1 MQYYP
6 EYLPDPKH
14 RELNTVFHAIM
25 EEEGGYVNHP
35 DDRGGATRYGISLAF
50 LMQQFEDYPETFAKA
65 FPNRPIDQP
74 PDIDLVRVLTK
85 SQAKFFFFEAFAK
98 QTLKLNLPLNLF
110 MEVTDLAFNAGP
122 RQAVRTLQR
131 ALNRLDARTLNRHAY
146 PDILTIDGIW
156 GPRSARAFQY
166 HLAQHGAS
174 KIEAYYRKERIAFYK
189 HLVKIRP
196 SQRVFL
202 RGWIK
207 RAKKV
212 RL

>member
-6 EYLPDPKH
+6 DHIPLPKRD
-14 RELNTVFHAIM
+14 ELNTVFHAIM

-35 DDRGGATRYGISLAF
+35 NDRGGATRYGISLAF
-50 LMQQFEDYPETFAKA
+50 LLQQYEDYPDTFRKA
-65 FPNRPIDQP
+65 FPNHKGK
-74 PDIDLVRVLTK
+74 PDIQLVRVITK
-85 SQAKFFFFEAFAK
+85 SQAKFLFYEAFAK

-122 RQAVRTLQR
+122 RQSIRTLQR

-146 PDILTIDGIW
+146 PEILTVDGLW
-156 GPRSARAFQY
+156 GPRSARALRY
-166 HLAQHGAS
+166 HLTQHGPA

-189 HLVKIRP
+189 YLVKLRP
-196 SQRVFL
+196 SQIVFL
-202 RGWIK
+202 KGWIK
-207 RAKKV
+207 RAKKK